1 MHGLG
6 EKNGVERG
14 KNIDSVCNI
23 IFLIQRC
30 SRLDSGAAGDCRMDG
45 EM

>member
-1 MHGLG
+1 MHGLD
-6 EKNGVERG
+6 GVERG
-14 KNIDSVCNI
+14 GGDIDSLCNF

-30 SRLDSGAAGDCRMDG
+30 SQPYSGAAGDCRMDG